1 MESLRWTGKPAKS
14 LRFSLLLHTCLI
26 PNRAPFISFD
36 LHRACKQNIR
46 YDIKLALCREIET
59 GTERIGDK
67 CATFSLSHSEEP
79 FTAFCKGNSVCMRI
93 SKEAKIYTCP

>member
-1 MESLRWTGKPAKS
+1 MQAKTYDMTSSWRYVVKLR
-14 LRFSLLLHTCLI
+14 LE
-26 PNRAPFISFD
+26 
-36 LHRACKQNIR
+36 QN
-46 YDIKLALCREIET
+46 
-59 GTERIGDK
+59 GIGDK